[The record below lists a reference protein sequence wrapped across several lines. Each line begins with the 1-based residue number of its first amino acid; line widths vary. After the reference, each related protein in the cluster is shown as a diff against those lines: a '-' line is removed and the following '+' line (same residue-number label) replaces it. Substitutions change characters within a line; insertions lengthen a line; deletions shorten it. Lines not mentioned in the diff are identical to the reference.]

1 MDIGA
6 SSGNGGRPWKSIVW
20 QAHGNIIPTIE
31 WYVVIVLQWLGL
43 LGLPS
48 TLTSSL
54 TLYGSAVIALCTNT
68 SYVSYKCIYDH
79 LYLMYVCMLL
89 LEKS

>member
-1 MDIGA
+1 M
-6 SSGNGGRPWKSIVW
+6 W

-31 WYVVIVLQWLGL
+31 WYLVIVLQWLGL

-54 TLYGSAVIALCTNT
+54 TLYGSAVIALCT
-68 SYVSYKCIYDH
+68 II
-79 LYLMYVCMLL
+79 LYYPNSNLNKYIMLEL
-89 LEKS
+89 SMNEDDLNS